1 MESSKDEKD
10 KSRTFLFV
18 IREVFCLR
26 LKKVEIQGFKSFAD
40 KTEIEIK
47 NGITAIVGP
56 NGSGKSNISDAIRW
70 VLGEQSVKNLRGSKM
85 EDIIFAGTSKRK
97 ALGYSEVT
105 ITFDNKDGEIPIDYT
120 EVAVTRRMFRSG
132 ESEYY
137 INKNSCRLKDVRELF
152 MDTGV
157 GKDGYSIIGQG
168 RIEEILSNRPED
180 RRSIFEEAAGIVKY
194 KSKKEEAERKLE
206 KTEGNI
212 IRIKDL
218 VFELSSQLETLEV
231 QSHKANC
238 FTELYNRL
246 KKLEI
251 NLFIKDIKKI
261 NTQIEEINKE
271 NLNLEE
277 QLARK
282 TDERQ
287 KIEDKFNLLKETIED
302 LESKIEICRNKSLG
316 IINELDKNQNQLAII
331 EEKDKFFNKDLE
343 RLKEEKHNLNCRLKD
358 IEKMNVD
365 LVREKDMAQEEY
377 NKLLEEYNKKTLEL
391 EKSFEVLQEKERDI
405 ELEKNN
411 IIKIY
416 NNSSDKKSEL
426 NSIISFNENIEKR
439 ISQLSKEINSMYIE
453 KKINIEK
460 HDDLVN
466 KEDELKKQLCAL
478 RDELENIKKLE
489 LDNSNDLDIINKK
502 INTNNMEIQS
512 KTSSFKLL
520 KNMEED
526 YEGYY
531 KGVKSLLKAA
541 KKEIRLK
548 EGLMGV
554 VAELINVDEKFERAI
569 DIALGSNAQNIVT
582 KTEEDAKNIIEYLKH
597 NKLGRVTFLPLNII
611 KGNTLDINPQDRNNF
626 MIHGLGFELIKF
638 DRKYENIFKFLLG
651 RTIVIEN
658 IDYGI
663 KFANKSNH
671 SYRIVTLE
679 GEVLNPGG
687 SMTGGSHNTG
697 GISIISRKG
706 RIQKLIEDINELN
719 KIQEILEE
727 ERNIFLDKQKD
738 IREKKIKLEESIKD
752 TEYSIIDVKNQKEK
766 YMNEAT
772 RLEEI
777 INKSKKEIDS
787 LDVEINN
794 YENKK
799 KELLALLA
807 QLDEDSINQKEKIKD
822 LTNHYNEEKLVR
834 EDKAKVVTDMKINL
848 NLIHSKINNLQ
859 EKLTKNES
867 EFENINNS
875 IREKDELI
883 ISNKDNIEEII
894 ENRATLDEKI
904 KELNIIEEDT
914 KKELEGLI
922 SDKNKFMEGF
932 YSEQDRL
939 KEINKLIADTEKNI
953 NSNEVK
959 LARISVQLENY
970 HKKLADDYE
979 LGYEEALVYEGEIKN
994 TQEAIVEA
1002 RRLKVEIKELG
1013 TVNLSSIEEYKNLK
1027 ERLDFI
1033 LNQQKD
1039 LINAKENLKEVIKDI
1054 ENKMKNQFLI
1064 NFNEINTNFQEIF
1077 KILFNGGQAELIIE
1091 NNEDI
1096 LNSGIEIKIQPPGK
1110 KLQSL
1115 TLLSGGEKSLTAV
1128 ALLFAILKL
1137 KPSPFCIL
1145 DEIDAALDEAN
1156 ISRYTNYLKT
1166 FCDDTQFVLITH
1178 RKTTM
1183 EIADILYG
1191 VAMEEE
1197 GISKLIS
1204 VKLKDNV
1211 DEIAS

>member
-1 MESSKDEKD
+1 MQ
-10 KSRTFLFV
+10 
-18 IREVFCLR
+18 

-105 ITFDNKDGEIPIDYT
+105 ITFDNKNGEIPIDYI

-137 INKNSCRLKDVRELF
+137 INKNSCRLKDIRELF
-152 MDTGV
+152 MDTGI

-168 RIEEILSNRPED
+168 RIEEILSNRPEE

-212 IRIKDL
+212 IRLKDL

-231 QSHKANC
+231 QSYKANC

-261 NTQIEEINKE
+261 NVQIEEINKE
-271 NLNLEE
+271 NSVLEE
-277 QLARK
+277 ELK
-282 TDERQ
+282 KKIHERQ
-287 KIEDKFNLLKETIED
+287 TIEDKFNLLKGTIED
-302 LESKIEICRNKSLG
+302 LESKIEESRNRNLS

-331 EEKDKFFNKDLE
+331 GEKDKFYNKDLE
-343 RLKEEKHNLNCRLKD
+343 RLKEEKNNLISRLEE
-358 IEKMNVD
+358 IEIMND
-365 LVREKDMAQEEY
+365 HLSKEKDLAQEEY
-377 NKLLEEYNKKTLEL
+377 NKLLDEYNKINIELVESL
-391 EKSFEVLQEKERDI
+391 EKLLDKEKYI
-405 ELEKNN
+405 EIQKNN
-411 IIKIY
+411 IVKIY
-416 NNSSDKKSEL
+416 NNLSDKKSEL
-426 NSIISFNENIEKR
+426 NSIVAFNENIEKR
-439 ISQLSKEINSMYIE
+439 ISQLNKEINNMDSE
-453 KKINIEK
+453 KNLNINKRNE
-460 HDDLVN
+460 LVN
-466 KEDELKKQLCAL
+466 TEVELRGKLFDLKE
-478 RDELENIKKLE
+478 KLE
-489 LDNSNDLDIINKK
+489 KQKSLESDNKNDLDLINDK

-512 KTSSFKLL
+512 KSSSLKLL

-526 YEGYY
+526 YDGYY

-541 KKEIRLK
+541 KKDERLK
-548 EGLMGV
+548 QGLIGV

-569 DIALGSNAQNIVT
+569 DISLGSNAQNIIT
-582 KTEEDAKNIIEYLKH
+582 ETEEDAKNIIEYLKEY
-597 NKLGRVTFLPLNII
+597 KLGRVTFLPLNII
-611 KGNTLDINPQDRNNF
+611 KGNNLDINLQDRINF
-626 MIHGLGFELIKF
+626 KIYGLGHELITF
-638 DRKYENIFKFLLG
+638 DKKYENIFKFLLG
-651 RTIVIEN
+651 RTIIVEN

-663 KFANKSNH
+663 KLANKYNH
-671 SYRIVTLE
+671 AYRIVTLD

-687 SMTGGSHNTG
+687 SMTGGSHG
-697 GISIISRKG
+697 GSGISIISRKN
-706 RIQKLIEDINELN
+706 RIENLLKEVNELSETQSN
-719 KIQEILEE
+719 LEKK
-727 ERNIFLDKQKD
+727 RNLVLDKLKD
-738 IREKKIKLEESIKD
+738 IREEIIELEDSVKG
-752 TEYSIIDVKNQKEK
+752 TEYSIINANNQKEN
-766 YMNEAT
+766 YVNELV
-772 RLEEI
+772 RIEEVI
-777 INKSKKEIDS
+777 KRSNKEIDS
-787 LDVEINN
+787 LGLEVND
-794 YENKK
+794 YESK
-799 KELLALLA
+799 KEELNIILT
-807 QLDEDSINQKEKIKD
+807 QLDNESINQKEIIKS
-822 LTNHYNEEKLVR
+822 LTIKYNEEKSVR
-834 EDKAKVVTDMKINL
+834 EENVKIATDMKIDL
-848 NLIHSKINNLQ
+848 NSIVNKISSLQ
-859 EKLTKNES
+859 EKLAKNES
-867 EFENINNS
+867 EIEIINNS
-875 IREKDELI
+875 IKEKAELI
-883 ISNKDNIEEII
+883 LLNKSNIEEII
-894 ENRATLDEKI
+894 KNKVTLNEKI
-904 KELNIIEEDT
+904 KDLNLIEEST
-914 KKELEGLI
+914 KKELEGLV
-922 SDKNKFMEGF
+922 SNKSKLMESF
-932 YSEQDRL
+932 YSEQDKL
-939 KEINKLIADTEKNI
+939 KEINKGITDTEKI
-953 NSNEVK
+953 SNSNEVK
-959 LARISVQLENY
+959 LAKISVQLENY

-979 LGYEEALVYEGEIKN
+979 LTYEDALNYETEIKN
-994 TQEAIVEA
+994 IQEAIVEV

-1033 LNQQKD
+1033 LDQQKD

-1054 ENKMKNQFLI
+1054 EHKMINQFLI
-1064 NFNEINTNFQEIF
+1064 NFKAINDNFQEIF

-1091 NNEDI
+1091 DCEDI
-1096 LNSGIEIKIQPPGK
+1096 LNSGIEIKAQPPGK

-1115 TLLSGGEKSLTAV
+1115 SLLSGGEKSLTAV

-1204 VKLKDNV
+1204 VKLKDNIN
-1211 DEIAS
+1211 EIAS

>member
-1 MESSKDEKD
+1 M
-10 KSRTFLFV
+10 
-18 IREVFCLR
+18 R

-47 NGITAIVGP
+47 DGIIAIVGP

-85 EDIIFAGTSKRK
+85 EDVIFAGTSKRK

-105 ITFDNKDGEIPIDYT
+105 ITFDNKNGEIPLDYT

-206 KTEGNI
+206 KTEANI

-218 VFELSSQLETLEV
+218 IFELSNQLETLEA
-231 QSHKANC
+231 QAYKANC

-246 KKLEI
+246 KELEVNI
-251 NLFIKDIKKI
+251 FIKDIKKI
-261 NTQIEEINKE
+261 NIQIEEINTKNSILKDE
-271 NLNLEE
+271 FLK
-277 QLARK
+277 K

-287 KIEDKFNLLKETIED
+287 LIEDKFNLLKESIDT
-302 LESKIEICRNKSLG
+302 LESKIEICRNKKLE
-316 IINELDKNQNQLAII
+316 IVNELDKNQNQLSII
-331 EEKDKFFNKDLE
+331 GEKNKFYNKDLE
-343 RLKEEKHNLNCRLKD
+343 RLKEEKNNLNSRLKD
-358 IEKMNVD
+358 IQITNIN
-365 LVREKDMAQEEY
+365 LAKDKEIYQEEY
-377 NKLLEEYNKKTLEL
+377 DKLLEEYNEKTLEL
-391 EKSFEVLQEKERDI
+391 TKELEVLEERERYI
-405 ELEKNN
+405 EDEKNN

-416 NNSSDKKSEL
+416 NKSSDKKSEL

-439 ISQLSKEINSMYIE
+439 ISQLNKEIGTMDIE
-453 KKINIEK
+453 KKINK
-460 HDDLVN
+460 D
-466 KEDELKKQLCAL
+466 KYDELFNVENQLKQRLL
-478 RDELENIKKLE
+478 DLENKLE
-489 LDNSNDLDIINKK
+489 KTKKMESDNMNALDIINKK
-502 INTNNMEIQS
+502 INTSNMEIQS
-512 KTSSFKLL
+512 KLSSFRIL

-541 KKEIRLK
+541 KGEVKLQ

-554 VAELINVDEKFERAI
+554 VAELINVDEKFERSI
-569 DIALGSNAQNIVT
+569 DISLGSNSQNIVT
-582 KTEEDAKNIIEYLKH
+582 RTEEDAKNIIEYLKR
-597 NKLGRVTFLPLNII
+597 NKLGRVTFLPLNVI
-611 KGNTLDINPQDRNNF
+611 KGNILNINLQDRKEF
-626 MIHGLGFELIKF
+626 KIHGLGFELIEF
-638 DRKYENIFKFLLG
+638 DKKYENIFKFLLG

-663 KFANKSNH
+663 KFANKYNH
-671 SYRIVTLE
+671 AYRIVTLE

-687 SMTGGSHNTG
+687 SMTGGSYNTS
-697 GISIISRKG
+697 GISIISRKSKIE
-706 RIQKLIEDINELN
+706 RLTEDIKKLNEVY
-719 KIQEILEE
+719 ERLEE
-727 ERNIFLDKQKD
+727 ERNILLDDQKD
-738 IREKKIKLEESIKD
+738 IRVRMVELEKTIKD
-752 TEYSIIDVKNQKEK
+752 TEYSIINTNNQKEK

-772 RLEEI
+772 RLEELI
-777 INKSKKEIDS
+777 KKSKKEISS
-787 LDVEINN
+787 LDIEINN
-794 YENKK
+794 YEDKK
-799 KELLALLA
+799 KELIEILSK
-807 QLDEDSINQKEKIKD
+807 LDEDSINQKEKIKN
-822 LTNHYNEEKLVR
+822 LTAKYNEEKLIR
-834 EDKAKVVTDMKINL
+834 ENKVKILTDIKINL
-848 NLIHSKINNLQ
+848 NSIDSKINNFHENLA
-859 EKLTKNES
+859 KNQMEI
-867 EFENINNS
+867 EEINNLLK
-875 IREKDELI
+875 EKDELI
-883 ISNKDNIEEII
+883 LFNENKIEEII
-894 ENRATLDEKI
+894 NTKAILDEEI
-904 KELNIIEEDT
+904 KALNITESDT
-914 KKELEGLI
+914 KNQLDKLI
-922 SDKNKFMEGF
+922 SDKNKFMESF
-932 YSEQDRL
+932 YSEQEQL
-939 KEINKLIADTEKNI
+939 KEINKLIMDIERDI

-959 LARISVQLENY
+959 LARVSVQLENY

-979 LGYEEALVYEGEIKN
+979 LSYEDALKYEIEIKN
-994 TQEAIVEA
+994 IQEAIVEA
-1002 RRLKVEIKELG
+1002 RKLKVEIKELG
-1013 TVNLSSIEEYKNLK
+1013 TVNLSSIEEHKNLK

-1033 LNQQKD
+1033 LKQQKD

-1054 ENKMKNQFLI
+1054 EDTMESQFLLNFKNI
-1064 NFNEINTNFQEIF
+1064 NDNFKEIF
-1077 KILFNGGQAELIIE
+1077 KILFDGGQAELVIE

-1096 LNSGIEIKIQPPGK
+1096 LNSGIEIKAQPPGK

-1166 FCDDTQFVLITH
+1166 ISDNTQFVLITH

-1183 EIADILYG
+1183 EIADVLYG
-1191 VAMEEE
+1191 VSMEEE

-1204 VKLKDNV
+1204 VKLKDNIN
-1211 DEIAS
+1211 EIAS

>member
-1 MESSKDEKD
+1 
-10 KSRTFLFV
+10 
-18 IREVFCLR
+18 
-26 LKKVEIQGFKSFAD
+26 VEIQGFKSFAD

-47 NGITAIVGP
+47 DGIIAIVGP

-85 EDIIFAGTSKRK
+85 EDVIFAGTSKRK
-97 ALGYSEVT
+97 ALGYCEVT
-105 ITFDNKDGEIPIDYT
+105 ITFDNKNGEIPLDYT

-206 KTEGNI
+206 KTEANI

-218 VFELSSQLETLEV
+218 IFELSNQLETLEV
-231 QSHKANC
+231 QAYKANC

-246 KKLEI
+246 KQLEVNI
-251 NLFIKDIKKI
+251 FIKDINKI
-261 NTQIEEINKE
+261 NVQIEEINRKNCILKDE
-271 NLNLEE
+271 FLK
-277 QLARK
+277 K

-287 KIEDKFNLLKETIED
+287 SIEDKFNLLKESID
-302 LESKIEICRNKSLG
+302 NLESKIEICRNKNLE
-316 IINELDKNQNQLAII
+316 IVNELDKNQNQLSII
-331 EEKDKFFNKDLE
+331 GEKNKFYNKDLE
-343 RLKEEKHNLNCRLKD
+343 RLKEEKNNLNSRLKD
-358 IEKMNVD
+358 IQITNIN
-365 LVREKDMAQEEY
+365 LAKDKEIYQEEY
-377 NKLLEEYNKKTLEL
+377 DRLLEEYNGKTLEL
-391 EKSFEVLQEKERDI
+391 TKELEVLEERERSI
-405 ELEKNN
+405 EDEKNN

-439 ISQLSKEINSMYIE
+439 ISQLNKEISTMDIE
-453 KKINIEK
+453 KKLNRDK
-460 HDDLVN
+460 Y
-466 KEDELKKQLCAL
+466 DELFSTENQLKKRLC
-478 RDELENIKKLE
+478 DLENKLE
-489 LDNSNDLDIINKK
+489 KTKKMESDNINALDIINKK
-502 INTNNMEIQS
+502 INTSNMEVQS
-512 KTSSFKLL
+512 KTSSFRIL

-531 KGVKSLLKAA
+531 KGVKSLLKVA
-541 KKEIRLK
+541 KREAKLQ

-569 DIALGSNAQNIVT
+569 DIGLGSNSQNIVT
-582 KTEEDAKNIIEYLKH
+582 KTEEDAKNIIEYLKR
-597 NKLGRVTFLPLNII
+597 NKLGRVTFLPLNVI
-611 KGNTLDINPQDRNNF
+611 KGNTLNINLQDRKEF
-626 MIHGLGFELIKF
+626 KIHGLGFELIEF
-638 DRKYENIFKFLLG
+638 DKKYENIFKFLLG

-663 KFANKSNH
+663 KFANKYNH
-671 SYRIVTLE
+671 AYRIVTLE

-687 SMTGGSHNTG
+687 SMTGGSYNTS
-697 GISIISRKG
+697 GISIISRKSKIE
-706 RIQKLIEDINELN
+706 RLTEDIKKLNEVY
-719 KIQEILEE
+719 ERLEE
-727 ERNIFLDKQKD
+727 ERNILLDDQKD
-738 IREKKIKLEESIKD
+738 IRVRMVELEKTIKD
-752 TEYSIIDVKNQKEK
+752 TEYSIINTNNQKEK

-772 RLEEI
+772 RLEELI
-777 INKSKKEIDS
+777 KKSKKEISS
-787 LDVEINN
+787 LDIEINN
-794 YENKK
+794 YEDKK
-799 KELLALLA
+799 KELIEILSK
-807 QLDEDSINQKEKIKD
+807 LDEDSINQKEKIKN
-822 LTNHYNEEKLVR
+822 LTSKYNEEKLIR
-834 EDKAKVVTDMKINL
+834 ENKVKILTDIKINL
-848 NLIHSKINNLQ
+848 NSIDSKINNFHENLA
-859 EKLTKNES
+859 KNQREI
-867 EFENINNS
+867 EEINNLLK
-875 IREKDELI
+875 EKDELI
-883 ISNKDNIEEII
+883 LFNENKIEEII
-894 ENRATLDEKI
+894 NTKAILDEEI
-904 KELNIIEEDT
+904 KTLNITESDT
-914 KKELEGLI
+914 KNQLDKLI
-922 SDKNKFMEGF
+922 SNKNKFMESF
-932 YSEQDRL
+932 YSEQEQL
-939 KEINKLIADTEKNI
+939 KEINKLIMETERDI

-959 LARISVQLENY
+959 LARVSVQLENY

-979 LGYEEALVYEGEIKN
+979 LSYEDALRYEIEIKN
-994 TQEAIVEA
+994 IQEAIIEA
-1002 RRLKVEIKELG
+1002 RKLKVEIKELG
-1013 TVNLSSIEEYKNLK
+1013 TVNLSSIEEHKNLK

-1033 LNQQKD
+1033 LKQQKD

-1054 ENKMKNQFLI
+1054 EDTMESQFLLNFKNI
-1064 NFNEINTNFQEIF
+1064 NDNFKEIF
-1077 KILFNGGQAELIIE
+1077 KILFDGGQAELVIE

-1096 LNSGIEIKIQPPGK
+1096 LNSGIEIKAQPPGK

-1156 ISRYTNYLKT
+1156 ISRYTSYLKT
-1166 FCDDTQFVLITH
+1166 ISDNTQFVLITH

-1183 EIADILYG
+1183 EIADVLYG
-1191 VAMEEE
+1191 VSMEEE

-1204 VKLKDNV
+1204 VKLKDNIN
-1211 DEIAS
+1211 EIAS

>member
-1 MESSKDEKD
+1 MK
-10 KSRTFLFV
+10 
-18 IREVFCLR
+18 

-105 ITFDNKDGEIPIDYT
+105 ITFDNKSGEIPIDYT

-137 INKNSCRLKDVRELF
+137 INKNSCRLKDIRELF

-168 RIEEILSNRPED
+168 RIDEILSNRPED

-218 VFELSSQLETLEV
+218 IFELSNQLEVLED
-231 QSHKANC
+231 QSYKANC

-246 KKLEI
+246 KELEI

-261 NTQIEEINKE
+261 NTQTEEINNE
-271 NLNLEE
+271 NLIFQEE
-277 QLARK
+277 LAKK

-287 KIEDKFNLLKETIED
+287 TIEDKFNLLKETIED
-302 LESKIEICRNKSLG
+302 LESKIESCRNKNLG
-316 IINELDKNQNQLAII
+316 IINELDKNRNQLAII
-331 EEKDKFFNKDLE
+331 GEKDRFYNKDLA
-343 RLKEEKHNLNCRLKD
+343 RLEDEKSNLICRLKD
-358 IEKMNVD
+358 IEVMNID
-365 LVREKDMAQEEY
+365 LIKEEEITQEEY
-377 NKLLEEYNKKTLEL
+377 NKLLAEYNEKTLEL
-391 EKSFEVLQEKERDI
+391 ENSLKILQNKEKHI

-416 NNSSDKKSEL
+416 NDSSDKRSEL

-439 ISQLSKEINSMYIE
+439 IEQLNREINNMDIE
-453 KKINIEK
+453 KDLNISKQNELSNNENKLKEKLLDLKEKLEKAKKIESDNSK
-460 HDDLVN
+460 DLELIN
-466 KEDELKKQLCAL
+466 KE
-478 RDELENIKKLE
+478 
-489 LDNSNDLDIINKK
+489 
-502 INTNNMEIQS
+502 INTNNGEIQS
-512 KTSSFKLL
+512 KTSSLKLL

-541 KKEIRLK
+541 KNETRLQR
-548 EGLMGV
+548 GLMGV
-554 VAELINVDEKFERAI
+554 VAELLKVDEKFERAI
-569 DIALGSNAQNIVT
+569 DISLGSNAQNIVT
-582 KTEEDAKNIIEYLKH
+582 ETEEDAKNIIEYLKH

-611 KGNTLDINPQDRNNF
+611 KGNTLEISSQDRKNF
-626 MIHGLGFELIKF
+626 MIHGLGSELITF
-638 DRKYENIFKFLLG
+638 DKKYENIFKFLLG
-651 RTIVIEN
+651 RTVIIEN
-658 IDYGI
+658 IDSGI
-663 KFANKSNH
+663 KFANKHNH

-687 SMTGGSHNTG
+687 SMTGGSYSGN
-697 GISIISRKG
+697 GISIISRKS
-706 RIQKLIEDINELN
+706 RIDKLTKDIDELN
-719 KIQEILEE
+719 KIQEKLEE
-727 ERNIFLDKQKD
+727 EKD
-738 IREKKIKLEESIKD
+738 ILLGKLIDIRQKIVELEEAVKD
-752 TEYSIIDVKNQKEK
+752 TEYSIINVNSQKEK
-766 YMNEAT
+766 YMSEVI
-772 RLEEI
+772 RLEEAI
-777 INKSKKEIDS
+777 KRSKKEIDS
-787 LDVEINN
+787 LDIEVND
-794 YENKK
+794 YESKK
-799 KELLALLA
+799 KELVILLS
-807 QLDEDSINQKEKIKD
+807 QLDEESIAQKEKIKN
-822 LTNHYNEEKLVR
+822 LTVDYNEEKLIR
-834 EDKAKVVTDMKINL
+834 EDNVKVVTDMKINI
-848 NLIHSKINNLQ
+848 NLIDNKISSLR
-859 EKLTKNES
+859 EKLAKNKSEIES
-867 EFENINNS
+867 INNS
-875 IREKDELI
+875 LKEKDELI
-883 ISNKDNIEEII
+883 LSNKNNIEEIV
-894 ENRATLDEKI
+894 NNKAVLNEKI
-904 KELNIIEEDT
+904 KELSIMEDST
-914 KKELEGLI
+914 KKELEGLL
-922 SDKNKFMEGF
+922 SDKNKLMESF

-939 KEINKLIADTEKNI
+939 KEINKGITDIEKTI
-953 NSNEVK
+953 NSNEIK

-979 LGYEEALVYEGEIKN
+979 LNYESALVYEKEIKN
-994 TQEAIVEA
+994 TQEAIVEV
-1002 RRLKVEIKELG
+1002 RRLKIEIKELG
-1013 TVNLSSIEEYKNLK
+1013 TVNLSSIEEHKSLK

-1033 LNQQKD
+1033 LKQQKD

-1054 ENKMKNQFLI
+1054 EYNMKNQFLI
-1064 NFNEINTNFQEIF
+1064 NFEKINVNFKEIF

-1091 NNEDI
+1091 EDDDI

-1166 FCDDTQFVLITH
+1166 FCEDTQFVLITH

-1183 EIADILYG
+1183 EIADVLYG

-1204 VKLKDNV
+1204 VKLKDNI

>member
-1 MESSKDEKD
+1 M
-10 KSRTFLFV
+10 
-18 IREVFCLR
+18 R

-47 NGITAIVGP
+47 DGIIAIVGP

-85 EDIIFAGTSKRK
+85 EDVIFAGTSKRK

-105 ITFDNKDGEIPIDYT
+105 ITFDNKNGEIPLDYT

-206 KTEGNI
+206 KTEANI

-218 VFELSSQLETLEV
+218 IFELSNQLETLEA
-231 QSHKANC
+231 QAYKANC

-246 KKLEI
+246 KELEVNI
-251 NLFIKDIKKI
+251 FIKDIKKI
-261 NTQIEEINKE
+261 NIQIEEINTKNSILKDE
-271 NLNLEE
+271 FLK
-277 QLARK
+277 K

-287 KIEDKFNLLKETIED
+287 LIEDKFNLLKESIDT
-302 LESKIEICRNKSLG
+302 LESKIEICRNKNLE
-316 IINELDKNQNQLAII
+316 IVNELDKNQNQLSII
-331 EEKDKFFNKDLE
+331 GEKNKFYNKDLE
-343 RLKEEKHNLNCRLKD
+343 RLKEEKNNLNSRLKD
-358 IEKMNVD
+358 IQITNIN
-365 LVREKDMAQEEY
+365 LAKDKEIYQEEY
-377 NKLLEEYNKKTLEL
+377 DKLLEEYNEKTLEL
-391 EKSFEVLQEKERDI
+391 TKELEVLEERERYI
-405 ELEKNN
+405 EDEKNN

-416 NNSSDKKSEL
+416 NKSSDKKSEL

-439 ISQLSKEINSMYIE
+439 ISQLNKEIGTMDIE
-453 KKINIEK
+453 KKINK
-460 HDDLVN
+460 D
-466 KEDELKKQLCAL
+466 KYDELFNVENQLKQRLL
-478 RDELENIKKLE
+478 DLENKLE
-489 LDNSNDLDIINKK
+489 KTKKMESDNMNALDIINKK
-502 INTNNMEIQS
+502 INTSNMEIQS
-512 KTSSFKLL
+512 KLSSFRIL

-541 KKEIRLK
+541 KGEVKLQ

-569 DIALGSNAQNIVT
+569 DISLGSNSQNIVT
-582 KTEEDAKNIIEYLKH
+582 RTEEDAKNIIEYLKR
-597 NKLGRVTFLPLNII
+597 NKLGRVTFLPLNVI
-611 KGNTLDINPQDRNNF
+611 KGNILNINLQDRKEF
-626 MIHGLGFELIKF
+626 KIHGLGFELIEF
-638 DRKYENIFKFLLG
+638 DKKYENIFKFLLG

-663 KFANKSNH
+663 KFANKYNH
-671 SYRIVTLE
+671 AYRIVTLE

-687 SMTGGSHNTG
+687 SMTGGSYNTS
-697 GISIISRKG
+697 GISIISRKSKIE
-706 RIQKLIEDINELN
+706 RLTEDIKKLNEVY
-719 KIQEILEE
+719 ERLEE
-727 ERNIFLDKQKD
+727 ERNILLDNQKD
-738 IREKKIKLEESIKD
+738 IKVRMVELEKTIKD
-752 TEYSIIDVKNQKEK
+752 TEYSIINTNNQKEK

-772 RLEEI
+772 RLEELI
-777 INKSKKEIDS
+777 KKSKKEISS
-787 LDVEINN
+787 LDIEINN
-794 YENKK
+794 YEDKK
-799 KELLALLA
+799 KELIEILSK
-807 QLDEDSINQKEKIKD
+807 LDEDSINQKEKIKN
-822 LTNHYNEEKLVR
+822 LTAKYNEEKLIR
-834 EDKAKVVTDMKINL
+834 ENKVKVLTDIKINL
-848 NLIHSKINNLQ
+848 NSIDSKINSFHENLA
-859 EKLTKNES
+859 KNQMEI
-867 EFENINNS
+867 EEINNLLK
-875 IREKDELI
+875 EKDELI
-883 ISNKDNIEEII
+883 LFNENKIEEII
-894 ENRATLDEKI
+894 NTKAILDEEI
-904 KELNIIEEDT
+904 KALNITESDT
-914 KKELEGLI
+914 KNQLDKLI
-922 SDKNKFMEGF
+922 SDKNKFMESF
-932 YSEQDRL
+932 YSEQEQL
-939 KEINKLIADTEKNI
+939 KEINKLIMDIERDI

-959 LARISVQLENY
+959 LARVSVQLENY

-979 LGYEEALVYEGEIKN
+979 LSYEDALKYEIEIKN
-994 TQEAIVEA
+994 IQEAIVEA
-1002 RRLKVEIKELG
+1002 RKLKVEIKELG
-1013 TVNLSSIEEYKNLK
+1013 TVNLSSIEEHKNLK

-1033 LNQQKD
+1033 LKQQKD

-1054 ENKMKNQFLI
+1054 EDTMESQFLLNFKNI
-1064 NFNEINTNFQEIF
+1064 NDNFKEIF
-1077 KILFNGGQAELIIE
+1077 KILFDGGQAELVIE

-1096 LNSGIEIKIQPPGK
+1096 LNSGIEIKAQPPGK

-1166 FCDDTQFVLITH
+1166 ISDNTQFVLITH

-1183 EIADILYG
+1183 EIADVLYG
-1191 VAMEEE
+1191 VSMEEE

-1204 VKLKDNV
+1204 VKLKDNIN
-1211 DEIAS
+1211 EIAS

>member
-1 MESSKDEKD
+1 MQ
-10 KSRTFLFV
+10 
-18 IREVFCLR
+18 

-105 ITFDNKDGEIPIDYT
+105 ITFDNKNGEIPIDYN

-137 INKNSCRLKDVRELF
+137 INKNSCRLKDIRELF

-206 KTEGNI
+206 KTEANI

-218 VFELSSQLETLEV
+218 VFELSNQLEVLET
-231 QSHKANC
+231 QSYKANC
-238 FTELYNRL
+238 FTQLYNRL
-246 KKLEI
+246 KELEI
-251 NLFIKDIKKI
+251 NLFIKDIRKINIQREEIDKENHILEEELSKKI
-261 NTQIEEINKE
+261 N
-271 NLNLEE
+271 
-277 QLARK
+277 
-282 TDERQ
+282 ERQ
-287 KIEDKFNLLKETIED
+287 KIEDKFNILKETIED
-302 LESKIEICRNKSLG
+302 LEAKIEECRSKNLEV
-316 IINELDKNQNQLAII
+316 INELDKNQNQLAII
-331 EEKDKFFNKDLE
+331 EEKNRFNNKDLD
-343 RLKEEKHNLNCRLKD
+343 RLIGEKANLNIRLKD
-358 IEKMNVD
+358 IEIINTE
-365 LVREKDMAQEEY
+365 LINEIEKTQKEY
-377 NKLLEEYNKKTLEL
+377 NNLLIEYNEKTLEL
-391 EKSFEVLQEKERDI
+391 EKELVVLQEKEKYI
-405 ELEKNN
+405 ESEKNN

-416 NNSSDKKSEL
+416 NNSSDKRSEL

-439 ISQLSKEINSMYIE
+439 ISQLNKEINNMEIE
-453 KKINIEK
+453 KKVNIDKHNELTNMEDGFKEK
-460 HDDLVN
+460 LLDLKN
-466 KEDELKKQLCAL
+466 K
-478 RDELENIKKLE
+478 LEGTKKLE
-489 LDNSNDLDIINKK
+489 LDSINSLESITKK
-502 INTNNMEIQS
+502 ININNMEIQS
-512 KTSSFKLL
+512 KTSSLKLL
-520 KNMEED
+520 RNMEDD

-541 KKEIRLK
+541 KNETRLQK
-548 EGLMGV
+548 GLMGV
-554 VAELINVDEKFERAI
+554 VAELINVEEKFERAI
-569 DIALGSNAQNIVT
+569 DISLGSNAQNIVT
-582 KTEEDAKNIIEYLKH
+582 ETEEDAKKIIEYLKH
-597 NKLGRVTFLPLNII
+597 NRLGRVTFLPLNII

-626 MIHGLGFELIKF
+626 KIHGLGSELVTF
-638 DRKYENIFKFLLG
+638 DKKYENIFKFLLG
-651 RTIVIEN
+651 RTIIIEN

-663 KFANKSNH
+663 KLANKYSH

-687 SMTGGSHNTG
+687 SMTGGSHG
-697 GISIISRKG
+697 GSSISIISRKS
-706 RIQKLIEDINELN
+706 RIQKLIEEVNEL
-719 KIQEILEE
+719 KKVQEDLEK
-727 ERNIFLDKQKD
+727 ERNIFLDKQKNT
-738 IREKKIKLEESIKD
+738 KLKIAELEELIKD
-752 TEYSIIDVKNQKEK
+752 TEYSVINTNNQKEK

-772 RLEEI
+772 RMEEA
-777 INKSKKEIDS
+777 INKYKKEIDS
-787 LDVEINN
+787 LRIEMNN

-799 KELLALLA
+799 DELLASLS
-807 QLDEDSINQKEKIKD
+807 QLEEDSINQKEKIKN
-822 LTNHYNEEKLVR
+822 LTSDYNAEKLIR
-834 EDKAKVVTDMKINL
+834 EDKAKIVTDMKINL
-848 NLIHSKINNLQ
+848 NLIHNNINSLQ
-859 EKLTKNES
+859 EKLAKNQLEI
-867 EFENINNS
+867 ENINES
-875 IREKDELI
+875 LTEKEKLI
-883 ISNKDNIEEII
+883 LCNKDDIEDIV
-894 ENRATLDEKI
+894 NNKAMLDETI
-904 KELNIIEEDT
+904 KTLKVMEAKTKEELD
-914 KKELEGLI
+914 GLI
-922 SDKNKFMEGF
+922 DDKNKFMESF

-939 KEINKLIADTEKNI
+939 KEINKGIADIEKAI

-959 LARISVQLENY
+959 LAKISVQLENY
-970 HKKLADDYE
+970 HKKLSDDYE
-979 LGYEEALVYEGEIKN
+979 LSYDEALSYETEIKN

-1013 TVNLSSIEEYKNLK
+1013 TVNLSSIEEHKNLK

-1039 LINAKENLKEVIKDI
+1039 LINAKENLREVIKDI
-1054 ENKMKNQFLI
+1054 EVKMKNQFLT
-1064 NFNEINTNFQEIF
+1064 NFKEINTNFQEIF
-1077 KILFNGGQAELIIE
+1077 KILFNGGQADLIIE
-1091 NNEDI
+1091 DNEDV
-1096 LNSGIEIKIQPPGK
+1096 LNSGIDIKAQPPGK

-1156 ISRYTNYLKT
+1156 ISRYTGYLKT
-1166 FCDDTQFVLITH
+1166 FCEDTQFVLITH

-1204 VKLKDNV
+1204 VKLKDNI

>member
-1 MESSKDEKD
+1 M
-10 KSRTFLFV
+10 
-18 IREVFCLR
+18 R

-47 NGITAIVGP
+47 DGIIAIVGP

-85 EDIIFAGTSKRK
+85 EDVIFAGTSKRK

-105 ITFDNKDGEIPIDYT
+105 ITFDNKNGEIPLDYT

-206 KTEGNI
+206 KTEANI

-218 VFELSSQLETLEV
+218 IFELSNQLETLEA
-231 QSHKANC
+231 QAYKANC

-246 KKLEI
+246 KELEVNI
-251 NLFIKDIKKI
+251 FIKDIKKI
-261 NTQIEEINKE
+261 NIQIEEINTKNSILKDE
-271 NLNLEE
+271 FLK
-277 QLARK
+277 K

-287 KIEDKFNLLKETIED
+287 LIEDKFNLLKESIDT
-302 LESKIEICRNKSLG
+302 LESKIEICRNKNLE
-316 IINELDKNQNQLAII
+316 IVNELDKNQNQLSII
-331 EEKDKFFNKDLE
+331 GEKNKFYNKDLE
-343 RLKEEKHNLNCRLKD
+343 RLKEEKNNLNSRLKD
-358 IEKMNVD
+358 IQITNIN
-365 LVREKDMAQEEY
+365 LAKDKEIYQEEY
-377 NKLLEEYNKKTLEL
+377 DKLLEEYNEKTLEL
-391 EKSFEVLQEKERDI
+391 TKELEVLEERERYI
-405 ELEKNN
+405 EDEKNN

-416 NNSSDKKSEL
+416 NKSSDKKSEL

-439 ISQLSKEINSMYIE
+439 ISQLNKEIGTMDIE
-453 KKINIEK
+453 KKINK
-460 HDDLVN
+460 D
-466 KEDELKKQLCAL
+466 KYDELFNVENQLKQRLL
-478 RDELENIKKLE
+478 DLENKLE
-489 LDNSNDLDIINKK
+489 KTKKMESDNMNALDIINKK
-502 INTNNMEIQS
+502 INTSNMEIQS
-512 KTSSFKLL
+512 KLSSFRIL

-541 KKEIRLK
+541 KGEVKLQ

-569 DIALGSNAQNIVT
+569 DISLGSNSQNIVT
-582 KTEEDAKNIIEYLKH
+582 RTEEDAKNIIEYLKR
-597 NKLGRVTFLPLNII
+597 NKLGRVTFLPLNVI
-611 KGNTLDINPQDRNNF
+611 KGNILNINLQDRKEF
-626 MIHGLGFELIKF
+626 KIHGLGFELIEF
-638 DRKYENIFKFLLG
+638 DKKYENIFKFLLG

-663 KFANKSNH
+663 KFANKYNH
-671 SYRIVTLE
+671 AYRIVTLE

-687 SMTGGSHNTG
+687 SMTGGSYNTS
-697 GISIISRKG
+697 GISIISRKSKIE
-706 RIQKLIEDINELN
+706 RLTEDIKKLNEVY
-719 KIQEILEE
+719 ERLEE
-727 ERNIFLDKQKD
+727 ERNILLDNQKD
-738 IREKKIKLEESIKD
+738 IRVRMVELEKTIKD
-752 TEYSIIDVKNQKEK
+752 TEYSIINTNNQKEK

-772 RLEEI
+772 RLEELI
-777 INKSKKEIDS
+777 KKSKKEISS
-787 LDVEINN
+787 LDIEINN
-794 YENKK
+794 YEDKK
-799 KELLALLA
+799 KELIEILSK
-807 QLDEDSINQKEKIKD
+807 LDEDSINQKEKIKN
-822 LTNHYNEEKLVR
+822 LTAKYNEEKLIR
-834 EDKAKVVTDMKINL
+834 ENKVKVLTDIKINL
-848 NLIHSKINNLQ
+848 NSIDSKINSFHENLA
-859 EKLTKNES
+859 KNQMEI
-867 EFENINNS
+867 EEINNLLK
-875 IREKDELI
+875 EKDELI
-883 ISNKDNIEEII
+883 LFNENKIEEII
-894 ENRATLDEKI
+894 NTKAILDEEI
-904 KELNIIEEDT
+904 KALNITESDT
-914 KKELEGLI
+914 KNQLDKLI
-922 SDKNKFMEGF
+922 SDKNKFMESF
-932 YSEQDRL
+932 YSEQEQL
-939 KEINKLIADTEKNI
+939 KEINKLIMDIERDI

-959 LARISVQLENY
+959 LARVSVQLENY

-979 LGYEEALVYEGEIKN
+979 LSYEDALKYEIEIKN
-994 TQEAIVEA
+994 IQEAIVEA
-1002 RRLKVEIKELG
+1002 RKLKVEIKELG
-1013 TVNLSSIEEYKNLK
+1013 TVNLSSIEEHKNLK

-1033 LNQQKD
+1033 LKQQKD

-1054 ENKMKNQFLI
+1054 EDTMESQFLLNFKNI
-1064 NFNEINTNFQEIF
+1064 NDNFKEIF
-1077 KILFNGGQAELIIE
+1077 KILFDGGQAELVIE

-1096 LNSGIEIKIQPPGK
+1096 LNSGIEIKAQPPGK

-1166 FCDDTQFVLITH
+1166 ISDNTQFVLITH

-1183 EIADILYG
+1183 EIADVLYG
-1191 VAMEEE
+1191 VSMEEE

-1204 VKLKDNV
+1204 VKLKDNIN
-1211 DEIAS
+1211 EIAS